1 MLWRLSINSAAL
13 SSKKS
18 VLLRHMEQL
27 ALSLEGQR
35 ELFHVTEEH
44 RFFPADGRLHGTL
57 CRPLNA

>member
-1 MLWRLSINSAAL
+1 ME
-13 SSKKS
+13 SSVCRKKS

-44 RFFPADGRLHGTL
+44 RFF
-57 CRPLNA
+57 